1 MVALSRCPDVTFT
14 ETSLVLPS
22 LMVPSPTKQHSFSQ
36 KTAHDLFYSITWQ
49 QYWLLSSFPNF
60 SFSNEVHW
68 LLCFQCETSF
78 HTLLCLDTCF
88 LAGGTIEES
97 REIFSAR
104 PTGWRWKA
112 TVWLM
117 VMSQFRFCSSRLPE
131 WQYDIANHLTCQWL
145 QLLPLPQP
153 HLPTLTGPHS
163 CKLSMAAHGPVISA
177 LWGKGRRV
185 TGAFSMPA

>member
-1 MVALSRCPDVTFT
+1 MSPSQRLRLSYHLWW
-14 ETSLVLPS
+14 SLPPQS
-22 LMVPSPTKQHSFSQ
+22 S
-36 KTAHDLFYSITWQ
+36 TASAKKPARDLFYSITWQ
-49 QYWLLSSFPNF
+49 QYWLLSSFPAF
-60 SFSNEVHW
+60 FSNEVHW

-88 LAGGTIEES
+88 LTGDTIEES

-104 PTGWRWKA
+104 PTGWRWKV
-112 TVWLM
+112 TVRLM
-117 VMSQFRFCSSRLPE
+117 VISQFRFCSSRLPE
-131 WQYDIANHLTCQWL
+131 WQYDIANHLTLQLL
-145 QLLPLPQP
+145 QLLPLSQP
-153 HLPTLTGPHS
+153 HLPTLTGLHS

>member
-1 MVALSRCPDVTFT
+1 MSPSQ
-14 ETSLVLPS
+14 TSLVQPSWWSLPHQS
-22 LMVPSPTKQHSFSQ
+22 S
-36 KTAHDLFYSITWQ
+36 TASAKKNSNDLFYSITWQ
-49 QYWLLSSFPNF
+49 QYWLLSSFPAF

-68 LLCFQCETSF
+68 LLCFQRETSF
-78 HTLLCLDTCF
+78 HTLLCFDTCF
-88 LAGGTIEES
+88 LAGGTVEES

-104 PTGWRWKA
+104 PTGWHWKV
-112 TVWLM
+112 TVRLM

-131 WQYDIANHLTCQWL
+131 WQYDIANHLTLQLL

-153 HLPTLTGPHS
+153 HLPTMMGLHS
-163 CKLSMAAHGPVISA
+163 CKLSMAVHGPVISA